1 MSSRSF
7 RVGLLTAGL
16 LMGAGAWGK
25 PQRTPAVPV
34 GFAEPMITMHQAV
47 AEAWARLPQRNS
59 LAAQQNS
66 AAARYLAGGAIV
78 PNAPTAVVS
87 DFNDRIAG
95 SNYNYITTQVGVST
109 PVWLP
114 GEGTATQNAA
124 QAERVA
130 IEAQAAM
137 AHLVLAAD
145 VLRLAT
151 SATDAANT
159 RAIAARRLATSRAL
173 AGDLSRQFAVGEA
186 AQSDA
191 LAAEADAAN
200 AAVTLAQ
207 AESQLGAAKV
217 TLAEV
222 TGSPAIPALV
232 VPAGIMPA
240 GMVALPEGEHPQLR
254 AAMEQ
259 VQAAQAQQRLVYL
272 QDRDDPEIGL
282 QGINE
287 KQPGT
292 QWDTRRDGDVPL
304 CYRDAQRAAPDG
316 GAGGGD
322 ERGGS
327 ARDGASPGRGGG
339 GAEAG
344 DAGRGRA
351 GERCRRA
358 GGGGAGEAAG
368 QIERAWRL
376 GEMPFIEL
384 VRANA
389 LAFDAESAR
398 ENARTGRAAAA
409 LQLRIAQG
417 ALP

>member
-16 LMGAGAWGK
+16 LMGAGAWSK
-25 PQRTPAVPV
+25 PRRTAAVPV
-34 GFAEPMITMHQAV
+34 GFAEPMITLHQAV

-87 DFNDRIAG
+87 HFNDRIAG

-207 AESQLGAAKV
+207 AESQLGSAKV
-217 TLAEV
+217 ALAEV
-222 TGSPAIPALV
+222 TGSPAIPALIV
-232 VPAGIMPA
+232 SA
-240 GMVALPEGEHPQLR
+240 GMAPVPEGEHPQLR

-292 QWDTRRDGDVPL
+292 RWDTRFGVTVTFHFATEAHNAPRRAVAQEAVTNAAVQLEVARRRVAAAVAQGRVML
-304 CYRDAQRAAPDG
+304 DAAERASVA
-316 GAGGGD
+316 A
-322 ERGGS
+322 ERG
-327 ARDGASPGRGGG
+327 AA
-339 GAEAG
+339 ALEK
-344 DAGRGRA
+344 
-351 GERCRRA
+351 RR
-358 GGGGAGEAAG
+358 G

-409 LQLRIAQG
+409 LQLQIAQG